1 MAEVNSTLESP
12 SPQDNFS
19 YTRRL
24 TVKKS
29 IFVEPPVVDGA
40 TECPPVMS
48 IDPCIVLRGKWLK
61 AMGFGVGQNATVHL
75 ESGILHITADL
86 PGEWDFD
93 G

>member
-29 IFVEPPVVDGA
+29 IFVEPPDIDGA
-40 TECPPVMS
+40 TERPNTLI

-61 AMGFGVGQNATVHL
+61 EMGFGIGQNATVHL
-75 ESGILHITADL
+75 ESGILHITADF
-86 PGEWDFD
+86 PGEWDLD